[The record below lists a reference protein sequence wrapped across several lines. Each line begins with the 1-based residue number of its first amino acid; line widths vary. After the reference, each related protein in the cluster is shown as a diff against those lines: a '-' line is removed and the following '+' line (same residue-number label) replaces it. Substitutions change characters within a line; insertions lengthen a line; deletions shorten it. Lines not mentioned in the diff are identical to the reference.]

1 MVAMLNYNHLRY
13 FRAVAQDSNLTK
25 AAQRLNLSQSALSVQ
40 IRKLELQL
48 GHPLFERRGK
58 RLVLTEV
65 GRIALDYAE
74 TIFSTGEELLDT
86 LRGQGSDS
94 RRILRVGAISV
105 LSRNFQLGLLR
116 PLMGRSDVELVI
128 RSGSMRE
135 LLAQLEAQTLDI
147 VLSNMPVPRD
157 AQTAW
162 RSILLDEQAVSL
174 VGRPARGQKRLR
186 FPQDLRTIPVVLPS
200 LGSSIRLA
208 FDGIMEQAGIRPIVL
223 AEVDD
228 MAMLRLLARES
239 DAVTLVPAVVV
250 QDELESGALVERV
263 RLRDVRE
270 RFYATVPTRRF
281 PNPLLR
287 EILPQLK

>member
-1 MVAMLNYNHLRY
+1 M
-13 FRAVAQDSNLTK
+13 
-25 AAQRLNLSQSALSVQ
+25 
-40 IRKLELQL
+40 
-48 GHPLFERRGK
+48 
-58 RLVLTEV
+58 LTEV

>member
-1 MVAMLNYNHLRY
+1 MLNYNHLRY

>member
-1 MVAMLNYNHLRY
+1 MLNYNHLRY

-25 AAQRLNLSQSALSVQ
+25 AAQRLHLSQSALSVQ

-48 GHPLFERRGK
+48 GHPLFERQGK

-116 PLMGRSDVELVI
+116 PLMRRNDVELVI

-157 AQTAW
+157 AQTTW

-250 QDELESGALVERV
+250 QDELESGALVERA

-270 RFYATVPTRRF
+270 SFYATVPTRRF

-287 EILPQLK
+287 EVLPQLK

>member
-1 MVAMLNYNHLRY
+1 MLNYNHLRY

-25 AAQRLNLSQSALSVQ
+25 AAQRLHLSQSALSVQ

-48 GHPLFERRGK
+48 GHPLFERQGK

-94 RRILRVGAISV
+94 RLILRVGAISV
-105 LSRNFQLGLLR
+105 LSRNFQLGLFR
-116 PLMGRSDVELVI
+116 PLMGRNDVELVI

-157 AQTAW
+157 VQTTW

-250 QDELESGALVERV
+250 QDELESGTLVERA

-270 RFYATVPTRRF
+270 SFYATVATRRY

-287 EILPQLK
+287 EILPQFK